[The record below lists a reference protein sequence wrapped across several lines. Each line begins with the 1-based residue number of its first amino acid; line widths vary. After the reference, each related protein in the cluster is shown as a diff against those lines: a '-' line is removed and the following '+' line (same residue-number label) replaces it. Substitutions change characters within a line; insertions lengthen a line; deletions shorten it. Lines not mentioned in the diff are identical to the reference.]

1 MDGLYFHHHQLVV
14 GVEGQLQGKVWR
26 KERLAFVW
34 KKLFGECFLDL
45 ESMRKA
51 LLRLERRKAWGM
63 FWLMK
68 AGLVC
73 FGGEVWAFR
82 GLKIKRKTS
91 ILKKGVYFENRRLF
105 WKQTSILKKG
115 EVTSVLKRTKTY
127 VAFFRPELARVHSFV
142 SGTMRYD
149 RVRSTHF
156 VCGFWMHDS
165 SSLIVR
171 SDHYFPIGRAC
182 PSIVNKLTRVI
193 WKRWMTP
200 YSSGRGCWTFIWSR
214 FMTRLI
220 RKRGNYFMSKGIRN

>member
-105 WKQTSILKKG
+105 WKKARWRLFWSEPKHTSPFFVQSSHGFIRSCLVQCVTTECVQRIL
-115 EVTSVLKRTKTY
+115 Y
-127 VAFFRPELARVHSFV
+127 VDF
-142 SGTMRYD
+142 GCT
-149 RVRSTHF
+149 TH
-156 VCGFWMHDS
+156 
-165 SSLIVR
+165 R
-171 SDHYFPIGRAC
+171 
-182 PSIVNKLTRVI
+182 
-193 WKRWMTP
+193 RW
-200 YSSGRGCWTFIWSR
+200 
-214 FMTRLI
+214 
-220 RKRGNYFMSKGIRN
+220 